1 MIEAIKKS
9 NFAVTK
15 FGNRLFI
22 IDDDGL
28 RQFVTN
34 MVGPQEDNSSSLC
47 IVDTE
52 QSEHEN
58 MRHDFRDGSMPTKY
72 VDWRRSYYTARLRR
86 LGCLWRRWL
95 YL

>member
-47 IVDTE
+47 IVDTAARNKV
-52 QSEHEN
+52 N
-58 MRHDFRDGSMPTKY
+58 MKI
-72 VDWRRSYYTARLRR
+72 
-86 LGCLWRRWL
+86 
-95 YL
+95 